1 MPGWLSIISYPMPAR
16 GIIII
21 IIVKYICIY
30 VYIYIWI
37 SSFYRDWGAA
47 SVQEIKNKNFDL
59 FDLIFSDCWKIH
71 VLSEYK
77 T

>member
-30 VYIYIWI
+30 VYIYIYGFLVSTETVVLRQYKRSKTKILI
-37 SSFYRDWGAA
+37 S
-47 SVQEIKNKNFDL
+47 
-59 FDLIFSDCWKIH
+59 LI
-71 VLSEYK
+71 
-77 T
+77 

>member
-30 VYIYIWI
+30 VYICICVYICAR
-37 SSFYRDWGAA
+37 S
-47 SVQEIKNKNFDL
+47 L
-59 FDLIFSDCWKIH
+59 
-71 VLSEYK
+71 VLWFEHCGMTELYHMRG
-77 T
+77 TLEVVL